1 MITYKHCCF
10 NEGMRMSKIDDN
22 NFKDINVSEN
32 AEILEPKLLCY
43 HATSL
48 RFRNQI

>member
-10 NEGMRMSKIDDN
+10 SEGMRMSKIDDN

-32 AEILEPKLLCY
+32 AEILEKPTLKGKIKALLG
-43 HATSL
+43 
-48 RFRNQI
+48 